1 MSTTKRLGIAA
12 AWLALA
18 GSAPAWG
25 VDGKPDVKIAGGDV
39 WFDEFYSAGA
49 ATPTPAVAASP
60 SRGAAAPSVAGQH
73 PHKRASAA
81 DGTRARSHHHRLA
94 RTR

>member
-18 GSAPAWG
+18 GFAPAWAT
-25 VDGKPDVKIAGGDV
+25 DGKPDVKVAGGDV

-49 ATPTPAVAASP
+49 ASPTSAVATAASP
-60 SRGAAAPSVAGQH
+60 RATSPSAAGQ
-73 PHKRASAA
+73 PAHKRAHRG
-81 DGTRARSHHHRLA
+81 DGVEARAHHHRLA
-94 RTR
+94 RSR